1 MIARMFMRRR
11 RPLLRAAMVGGAGYM
26 AGKHRAQS
34 QEGEQ
39 GQDDRIAA
47 LEQQQAPPQQAAP
60 QQAAPQQAAPA
71 QAAAPAG
78 GGSIVDKLK
87 ELSDLKTSGALN
99 DAQFEQAKAQLL
111 GGG

>member
-34 QEGEQ
+34 QEAEQ
-39 GQDDRIAA
+39 GQDERIST
-47 LEQQQAPPQQAAP
+47 LEQQQAAP
-60 QQAAPQQAAPA
+60 QQAAAPPAAAPP
-71 QAAAPAG
+71 AAAPAG

-87 ELSDLKTSGALN
+87 DLSDLKASGALN
-99 DAQFEQAKAQLL
+99 DAEFEQAKAQLL
-111 GGG
+111 GGR

>member
-1 MIARMFMRRR
+1 MIACMFMRRR

-34 QEGEQ
+34 QEAEQ
-39 GQDDRIAA
+39 GQDERIST
-47 LEQQQAPPQQAAP
+47 LEQQQAAP
-60 QQAAPQQAAPA
+60 QQVAAPPVAAPQS
-71 QAAAPAG
+71 AAPAG

-87 ELSDLKTSGALN
+87 ELSDLKASGALN
-99 DAQFEQAKAQLL
+99 DAEFDQAKAQLL

>member
-60 QQAAPQQAAPA
+60 QQAAPA
-71 QAAAPAG
+71 QAAAQAG

>member
-34 QEGEQ
+34 QEAEQ
-39 GQDDRIAA
+39 GQDERIST
-47 LEQQQAPPQQAAP
+47 LEEQQAAP
-60 QQAAPQQAAPA
+60 QQVATPPVAAP

-87 ELSDLKTSGALN
+87 DLSDLKASGALN
-99 DAQFEQAKAQLL
+99 DAEFEQAKAQLL
-111 GGG
+111 GGR

>member
-34 QEGEQ
+34 QEAEQQQEQ
-39 GQDDRIAA
+39 GQDYRISA

-60 QQAAPQQAAPA
+60 QQVAAP

-78 GGSIVDKLK
+78 GASIVDKLK
-87 ELSDLKTSGALN
+87 DLSDLKASGALN
-99 DAQFEQAKAQLL
+99 DAEFEQAKAQLL
-111 GGG
+111 GGR

>member
-34 QEGEQ
+34 QEAEQ
-39 GQDDRIAA
+39 GQDERIST
-47 LEQQQAPPQQAAP
+47 LEEQQAAP
-60 QQAAPQQAAPA
+60 QQVAAPPVAAP

-87 ELSDLKTSGALN
+87 DLSDLKASGALN
-99 DAQFEQAKAQLL
+99 DAEFEQAKAQLL
-111 GGG
+111 GGR

>member
-1 MIARMFMRRR
+1 
-11 RPLLRAAMVGGAGYM
+11 MVGGAGYM

-47 LEQQQAPPQQAAP
+47 LEQQQAPP

>member
-34 QEGEQ
+34 QEAEQ
-39 GQDDRIAA
+39 GQDERIST
-47 LEQQQAPPQQAAP
+47 LEQQQAAP
-60 QQAAPQQAAPA
+60 QQVAAPSVAAP

-87 ELSDLKTSGALN
+87 DLSDLKASGALN
-99 DAQFEQAKAQLL
+99 DAEFEQAKAQLL
-111 GGG
+111 GGR

>member
-60 QQAAPQQAAPA
+60 QQAAPA
-71 QAAAPAG
+71 QAAAPAD

>member
-1 MIARMFMRRR
+1 
-11 RPLLRAAMVGGAGYM
+11 MVGGAGYM

-34 QEGEQ
+34 QEAEQ
-39 GQDDRIAA
+39 GQEERISA
-47 LEQQQAPPQQAAP
+47 LEQQQAPPQPVAAP
-60 QQAAPQQAAPA
+60 QVAAP

-87 ELSDLKTSGALN
+87 ELSDLKASGALN

>member
-34 QEGEQ
+34 QEVEQ
-39 GQDDRIAA
+39 GQDERIST
-47 LEQQQAPPQQAAP
+47 LEEQQAAP
-60 QQAAPQQAAPA
+60 QQVATPPVAAP

-87 ELSDLKTSGALN
+87 DLSDLKASGALN
-99 DAQFEQAKAQLL
+99 DAEFEQAKAQLL
-111 GGG
+111 GGR

>member
-1 MIARMFMRRR
+1 
-11 RPLLRAAMVGGAGYM
+11 MVGGAGYM

-34 QEGEQ
+34 QEADQQQEG
-39 GQDDRIAA
+39 GQDERISA
-47 LEQQQAPPQQAAP
+47 LEQQQAAPQQTAAP
-60 QQAAPQQAAPA
+60 QAAAP

-78 GGSIVDKLK
+78 GASIVDKLK

>member
-60 QQAAPQQAAPA
+60 QQAAPA

>member
-34 QEGEQ
+34 QEAEQ
-39 GQDDRIAA
+39 GQDERIST
-47 LEQQQAPPQQAAP
+47 LEQQQAAP
-60 QQAAPQQAAPA
+60 QQAAAPPAAAP
-71 QAAAPAG
+71 QAAAPVG

-87 ELSDLKTSGALN
+87 DLSDLKASGALN
-99 DAQFEQAKAQLL
+99 DAEFEQAKAQLL
-111 GGG
+111 GGR

>member
-1 MIARMFMRRR
+1 
-11 RPLLRAAMVGGAGYM
+11 MVGGAGYM

-34 QEGEQ
+34 QEAEQQQEQ
-39 GQDDRIAA
+39 GQDYRISA

-60 QQAAPQQAAPA
+60 QQAAPQQVAAP

-78 GGSIVDKLK
+78 GASIVDKLK
-87 ELSDLKTSGALN
+87 DLSDLKASGALN
-99 DAQFEQAKAQLL
+99 DAEFERAKAQLL

>member
-60 QQAAPQQAAPA
+60 QQAAPA

-87 ELSDLKTSGALN
+87 ELSDLKASGALN

>member
-34 QEGEQ
+34 QEAEQ
-39 GQDDRIAA
+39 GQDERIST
-47 LEQQQAPPQQAAP
+47 LEQQQAAP
-60 QQAAPQQAAPA
+60 QQVAAPPVAAP

-87 ELSDLKTSGALN
+87 DLSDLKASGALN
-99 DAQFEQAKAQLL
+99 DAEFEQAKAQLL
-111 GGG
+111 GGR

>member
-34 QEGEQ
+34 QEAEQ
-39 GQDDRIAA
+39 GQDERIST
-47 LEQQQAPPQQAAP
+47 LEQQQGAP
-60 QQAAPQQAAPA
+60 QQVAAPA
-71 QAAAPAG
+71 AAPQAAAPAG

-87 ELSDLKTSGALN
+87 DLSDLKASGALN
-99 DAQFEQAKAQLL
+99 DAEFEQAKAQLL
-111 GGG
+111 GGR

>member
-1 MIARMFMRRR
+1 
-11 RPLLRAAMVGGAGYM
+11 MVGGAGYM

-34 QEGEQ
+34 QEAEQ
-39 GQDDRIAA
+39 GQEERISA

-60 QQAAPQQAAPA
+60 PPAAAP

-87 ELSDLKTSGALN
+87 ELTDMKTSGALN
-99 DAQFEQAKAQLL
+99 DAEFEQAKARLL